1 MADHDYVCG
10 ASGLTIGY
18 QPVRVLLLAEAD
30 YPEPHGL
37 KGRFYPLA
45 PAIKAEWNRDGNEP
59 YNWDEGTCYRLAH
72 EAFKVGLSSGRNREM
87 PDLLEQLPGGLTMR
101 QIDRSRKEHPDSYK
115 IKLGK
120 MRAAPWIPTPKRVLD
135 VLKAAG
141 LKAYASKVSYGNIR
155 VSFGWDKKDDTGL
168 IDKAEAA
175 LAAAGYVTTRNNE
188 STYGLVLVVRP
199 GTAELTIDDVRA
211 ALSSGGWPEG
221 DPAKVE
227 AEPVFEA
234 TTHKI
239 GDREFTFSAE
249 QHRKSWLADVK
260 GQGFRVEAFEGG
272 FRVFHCVNGVDSL
285 EAKCISSYYS
295 RLRCCGI
302 ACRADA
308 RKELEGRFAEVPV
321 GPITVPTQ
329 SRSFEALVT
338 QRRVRFMDNM
348 ADRYARSLHHRTKR
362 FVTWAVIRED
372 VWQALL
378 KTQATKG
385 YNKGDDGLYESR
397 RALCAKAFEKTVG
410 RAKQELK
417 SAERDG
423 YVWGTVERALD
434 AGGRDYDMETCI
446 WQDPP
451 FRIGLKWTFVHLA
464 VMVARGEIERAEADK
479 AVEEYAELSH
489 VQNVLADLEHQW
501 KEPHMGYQSPD
512 HEVMAKVRT
521 DWARI
526 ARADA
531 KREKQRRAAWD
542 K

>member
-1 MADHDYVCG
+1 M
-10 ASGLTIGY
+10 
-18 QPVRVLLLAEAD
+18 RVLLLVEAD
-30 YPEPHGL
+30 YPQNHGL
-37 KGRFYPLA
+37 AGRFYPLA
-45 PAIKAEWNRDGNEP
+45 PAIKAEWSRDGNEP
-59 YNWDEGTCYRLAH
+59 RNWDEGACYHLAH
-72 EAFKVGLSSGRNREM
+72 EAFKRGLSSGRNRKM
-87 PDLLEQLPGGLTMR
+87 TDLLECLPGGLTMR
-101 QIDRSRKEHPDSYK
+101 QIDRGRKKHPDSYS

-135 VLKAAG
+135 VLKAAD

-155 VSFGWDKKDDTGL
+155 VSFGWDKKNDTDL
-168 IDKAEAA
+168 IARAETA
-175 LAAAGYVTTRNNE
+175 LAAAGYVTARNDE
-188 STYGLVLVVRP
+188 LTYGLVLVVRP

-211 ALSSGGWPEG
+211 ALSSGGWPKG
-221 DPAKVE
+221 DPAKNE
-227 AEPVFEA
+227 PEPVFEA

-239 GDREFTFSAE
+239 GDHEFTFSAE
-249 QHRKSWLADVK
+249 QHRKSWLANRK
-260 GQGFRVEAFEGG
+260 GHGFRVEAFEGG
-272 FRVFHCVNGVDSL
+272 FRVFHCVNGVDNL
-285 EAKCISSYYS
+285 DAKCISSYYS

-302 ACRADA
+302 ACRVDA
-308 RKELEGRFAEVPV
+308 RKELEGRFGEMPV

-338 QRRVRFMDNM
+338 QRRVRFLDNM

-385 YNKGDDGLYESR
+385 RHEGDDGLYESC
-397 RALCAKAFEKTVG
+397 RARCAEVFERTVG

-417 SAERDG
+417 SAEQGD
-423 YVWGTVERALD
+423 YVRGTVERALD

-451 FRIGLKWTFVHLA
+451 FRIGLKWTFIHLA
-464 VMVARGEIERAEADK
+464 VMVAKGEIDRGKADK
-479 AVEEYAELSH
+479 AVEEFAELCH
-489 VQNVLADLEHQW
+489 VQNVMADLEHQW
-501 KEPHMGYQSPD
+501 KEPHAGYQSPD

-521 DWARI
+521 DWAKL

-531 KREKQRRAAWD
+531 KRKKLRRTSWG
-542 K
+542 